1 VPGVFE
7 PHSDSWLLARHLVQE
22 HPGEQANVLDL
33 CTGSGMLAVLAASR
47 AGCNVVAIDVARR
60 AVLATRI
67 NAKLNGVTVRA
78 VRGNLF
84 APIRGTRFDLIV
96 SNPPYLPSPDGELP
110 RQGRSRAWEAGPS
123 GRAFID
129 RICAE
134 APAHLNPGGTLLLVH
149 SSVCGE
155 RETVA
160 ALRKHG
166 LQTNV
171 VARSIGP
178 LGPRLRSRAEWL
190 LERGLARDGQ
200 EEMLVVRA
208 QQPTRRELPHPARP
222 HADDA
227 RFAEDPG
234 GLQCLP

>member
-1 VPGVFE
+1 MSIRSTKRDVSSV
-7 PHSDSWLLARHLVQE
+7 RH
-22 HPGEQANVLDL
+22 
-33 CTGSGMLAVLAASR
+33 
-47 AGCNVVAIDVARR
+47 
-60 AVLATRI
+60 
-67 NAKLNGVTVRA
+67 GVTVRA

-84 APIRGTRFDLIV
+84 APVRGARFDLIV

-134 APAHLNPGGTLLLVH
+134 APAHLDPGGTLLIVH

-160 ALRKHG
+160 TLTAHG

-171 VARSIGP
+171 VARSRGP
-178 LGPRLRSRAEWL
+178 LGPRLRSRAVWL
-190 LERGLARDGQ
+190 RERGLLIGDGL
-200 EEMLVVRA
+200 EEMLVIRA
-208 QQPTRRELPHPARP
+208 QRP
-222 HADDA
+222 S
-227 RFAEDPG
+227 R
-234 GLQCLP
+234 